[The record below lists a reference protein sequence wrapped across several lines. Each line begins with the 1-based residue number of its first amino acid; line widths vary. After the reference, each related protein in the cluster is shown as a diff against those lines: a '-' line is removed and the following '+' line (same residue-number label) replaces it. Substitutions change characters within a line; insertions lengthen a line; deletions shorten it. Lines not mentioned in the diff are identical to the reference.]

1 MERLKVEVQQG
12 DKGAAPSAPRRS
24 PKAGRKWTNSGRKRA
39 VSTSEAPWVEFR
51 DGLPGAVLEESA
63 SDAFYLKG
71 RCILRLQPTREH
83 DALSAVPRPVPSPR
97 LRPRRAPRR
106 RRGVPLRHPPLLRRH
121 RPPRPPRFASGL
133 DAGERRRRAGLRR
146 SRPPAP
152 DTAFRR
158 DRVRRAVRAG
168 FFPHHSYGRLLPSP
182 PTPPPCHPPPASST
196 TRT

>member
-71 RCILRLQPTREH
+71 RGILGLQPPREH
-83 DALSAVPRPVPSPR
+83 DVLSAVPPSVPSPR

-106 RRGVPLRHPPLLRRH
+106 RRGVPLLHPPLLRRH
-121 RPPRPPRFASGL
+121 RPPRPPRFGPGL
-133 DAGERRRRAGLRR
+133 DAGERRRRAGLRG

-158 DRVRRAVRAG
+158 ARGRRAVRG
-168 FFPHHSYGRLLPSP
+168 GVSRQHPDGRRL
-182 PTPPPCHPPPASST
+182 
-196 TRT
+196 